1 MDLKK
6 QSNVWP
12 VAVKNTS
19 NQNSQ
24 KGIRYGMLFL
34 ISCLFFASM
43 SVFAQQ
49 GSIVTGSIKDANG
62 IPLPGAN
69 VLEKG
74 TMNGVSS
81 DFDGNFSITLQSDNA
96 TLSISYVGYL
106 PKEIIV
112 GNQSNIAVILNED
125 AAQLDEVVVVGY
137 GIQKKVNLT
146 GSVSTVKSEELA
158 KVPVSSVSEALTGKA
173 PGLFIQQTQGVPGND
188 APAISIRG
196 FGDPLVLVDGVQV
209 SFNRMDPNEI
219 ESISVLKD
227 AAAAIYGA
235 RAGNGVVLITTK
247 RGKTGEPSITY
258 SNNYTFQTPTIR
270 PNFVSSWKRAE
281 LLREGELNNQL
292 PFSFTEAEVQLF
304 KDGTNPDYPNE
315 DWYAATLKKSSL
327 MQQHTLSVSG
337 GNEKAKY
344 FLSAGFLS
352 QEGLFRSGDLNFE
365 RYNVRSNIDVQV
377 TENLKASFD
386 LGFRNELS
394 EAPSVG
400 GTSGFSGLNNIW
412 FSLQTALPNFPATLP
427 DPTSA
432 PYSGFLARSPAAQAD
447 RSFTGFADDVERYFF
462 GRIGLNYSIPSIKGL
477 ELKFDFNYTSN
488 EKFTKTLNTPFEV
501 FSYNYASDQY
511 ESFGLNGNNRLDERT
526 SRFTTIYPLVSL
538 NYNRTFGNHDLGI
551 LALGEGIDTEF
562 TNLQGA
568 RIDLLSPDVPYLF
581 SGSTENIENNS
592 GAVETGRVSYVGRLN
607 YAYKNKY
614 LFEATLRLDA
624 SHKFPTDT
632 RWGTFPS
639 FSAGWRISQEPF
651 IKDNFSFIDDLKIRG
666 SYSQAGNDDVQAFK
680 FLTGYE
686 IRTATSAVYLF
697 GDDVNR
703 QIRNIGLPNPQITW
717 LDNTTYNIGLEASFA
732 KGLISMEADVFYRLT
747 ENIFG
752 QPLDAY
758 PSTFGAVLPEL
769 NLNSTIDRGFELV
782 LNHKNRIGKDFKY
795 QLSGSVS
802 YARQKHKDFA
812 EPEYTDP
819 DDIRIFKNSGNYVNR
834 NIGYKSDGLF
844 MSQEEIDNHPIDQD
858 LNGNT
863 TLRPGDIK
871 YLDITGD
878 GVIDFR
884 DQDEIGYGGFPDMT
898 YGFNMQLDYK
908 GFSLTALFQGASL
921 FNNNIAAILR
931 GPLQNDGNAYEFH
944 YKYRWQ
950 PDPNN
955 PDVNINS
962 DVRLPAILGDLT
974 GTNPNNNRNSD
985 FWLQDG
991 TFLRLRN
998 LNIGYDF
1005 PKEVVSVLGVKS
1017 FRASL
1022 SGTNLF
1028 TWSKLGIYKDDL
1040 DPEQTTAQKF
1050 YPPNKTISLGVNVTF

>member
-1 MDLKK
+1 MNQKEKSKGRPVVVDLKSGNRNFGAK
-6 QSNVWP
+6 SW
-12 VAVKNTS
+12 
-19 NQNSQ
+19 
-24 KGIRYGMLFL
+24 IGMLFFTF
-34 ISCLFFASM
+34 CLFFVSINTYG
-43 SVFAQQ
+43 QQ
-49 GSIVTGSIKDANG
+49 GLVVTGTVTDTNG
-62 IPLPGAN
+62 LPLPSAN
-69 VLEKG
+69 VVEDG
-74 TMNGVSS
+74 TMNGVMS
-81 DFDGNFSITLQSDNA
+81 DFDGNFKITLQTDNA

-106 PKEIIV
+106 SKEFVV
-112 GNQSNIAVILNED
+112 GSQTNIAVVLEED
-125 AAQLDEVVVVGY
+125 AAQLGEVVVVGY

-158 KVPVSSVSEALTGKA
+158 KVPASTVAEALTGKA
-173 PGLFIQQTQGVPGND
+173 PGLFTQQTQGVPGD
-188 APAISIRG
+188 DVPAISIRG
-196 FGDPLVLVDGVQV
+196 FGSPLVLVDGVQV
-209 SFNRMDPNEI
+209 SWNRMDPNEI
-219 ESISVLKD
+219 ETISVLKD

-247 RGKTGEPSITY
+247 RGKTGEPTITY
-258 SNNYTFQTPTIR
+258 SNNYTFQTPTVK
-270 PNFVSSWKRAE
+270 PNFLSSWKRAE

-292 PFSFTEAEVQLF
+292 PYTFTEEEVQLF
-304 KDGTNPDYPNE
+304 KAGTDPDYPNE

-327 MQQHTLSVSG
+327 MQQHTLSVTG

-352 QEGLFRSGDLNFE
+352 QEGLYRSGDLKFE
-365 RYNVRSNIDVQV
+365 RYNVRSNIDVQISK
-377 TENLKASFD
+377 NLKASFD
-386 LGFRNELS
+386 LGFRNESNETPGSNL
-394 EAPSVG
+394 
-400 GTSGFSGLNNIW
+400 FNIW
-412 FSLQTALPNFPATLP
+412 NSLKTALPNFPATLP
-427 DPTSA
+427 DPTRA
-432 PYSGFLARSPAAQAD
+432 PFSGFLTRSPAAQTV
-447 RSFTGFADDVERYFF
+447 RSFTGFDDSVERYFF
-462 GRIGLNYSIPSIKGL
+462 GRIGLNYSIPAIEGL
-477 ELKFDFNYTSN
+477 ELKFDFNYTAN

-511 ESFGLNGNNRLDERT
+511 QSFGLNGQNRLNEQS
-526 SRFTTIYPLVSL
+526 SRFTRIYPLVTL
-538 NYNRTFGNHDLGI
+538 NYNRSFGDHDLGF

-562 TNLQGA
+562 TYLRGA
-568 RIDLLSPDVPYLF
+568 RIDLLSPDIPYLF

-592 GAVETGRVSYVGRLN
+592 GAVETGRVSYAGRLN

-614 LFEATLRLDA
+614 LFEATLRFDA

-651 IKDNFSFIDDLKIRG
+651 IKDNFNFIDNLKIRA

-680 FLTGYE
+680 YLTGYE
-686 IRTATSAVYLF
+686 ILTSTSAVYLF
-697 GDDVNR
+697 GDDIYR

-732 KGLISMEADVFYRLT
+732 KGLIGIEADVFYRLT

-752 QPLDAY
+752 QPLDTY

-782 LNHKNRIGKDFKY
+782 LNHKKRIGKDFKY

-802 YARQKHKDFA
+802 YARQKYKDYA

-819 DDIRIFKNSGNYVNR
+819 DDIRIFKRSGNYVNR
-834 NIGYKSDGLF
+834 WIGYKSDGLF

-858 LNGNT
+858 EVGNT

-871 YLDITGD
+871 YFDLNGD
-878 GVIDFR
+878 NVINYT
-884 DQDEIGYGGFPDMT
+884 DQTEIGYGDFPDLT
-898 YGFNMQLDYK
+898 YGLNIQLDYK

-921 FNNNIAAILR
+921 FNNNINDILR
-931 GPLQNDGNAYEFH
+931 GPLQNDANAYDFQ

-955 PDVNINS
+955 PDVNINP
-962 DVRLPAILGDLT
+962 DARFPAILGDLT
-974 GTNPNNNRNSD
+974 GSNPNNRLTSD

-991 TFLRLRN
+991 TYLRLRN

-1005 PKEVVSVLGVKS
+1005 PDSVVNVLGIKA
-1017 FRASL
+1017 FRVSI

-1028 TWSKLGIYKDDL
+1028 TWSKLGIFKDDL
-1040 DPEQTTAQKF
+1040 DPEQTTSQKF
-1050 YPPNKTISLGVNVTF
+1050 YPPNKTMSLGVNVKL

>member
-1 MDLKK
+1 MKPHQKKKRVSLFQDLF
-6 QSNVWP
+6 SNGDSP
-12 VAVKNTS
+12 QRKRFRKIS
-19 NQNSQ
+19 
-24 KGIRYGMLFL
+24 IMMLFL
-34 ISCLFFASM
+34 LFASIG
-43 SVFAQQ
+43 VFAQSVSSVN
-49 GSIVTGSIKDANG
+49 GKVTDVNG
-62 IPLPGAN
+62 VPLPGASI
-69 VLEKG
+69 LEKG
-74 TMNGVSS
+74 TNNGASS
-81 DFDGNFSITLQSDNA
+81 DFDGNFSISLQSENSV
-96 TLSISYVGYL
+96 LVVSYVGYSSQ
-106 PKEIIV
+106 EIIV
-112 GNQSNIAVILNED
+112 GSQTNISVALKED

-158 KVPVSSVSEALTGKA
+158 KVPVSNVSEALTGKA
-173 PGLFIQQTQGVPGND
+173 PGLFVQQTQGAPGAD
-188 APAISIRG
+188 APQISIRG
-196 FGDPLVLVDGVQV
+196 FGSPLVLVDGVRV

-247 RGKTGEPSITY
+247 RGKTGEPSISY
-258 SNNYTFQTPTIR
+258 SNNYTFQTPTVK

-281 LLREGELNNQL
+281 LIREGELNNQL
-292 PFSFTEAEVQLF
+292 PFTFTEEEVQLF
-304 KDGTNPDYPNE
+304 KDGTDPDYPNE
-315 DWYAATLKKSSL
+315 DWYAATLKKSSI

-352 QEGLFRSGDLNFE
+352 QEGLFRSGDLKFE
-365 RYNVRSNIDVQV
+365 RYNVRSNVDVQV
-377 TENLKASFD
+377 SKNLKASFD

-394 EAPSVG
+394 ESPSNNL
-400 GTSGFSGLNNIW
+400 TNIW
-412 FSLQTALPNFPATLP
+412 TSLKTALPNFSATLP
-427 DPTSA
+427 DPTRA
-432 PYSGFLARSPAAQAD
+432 PFSGFLARSPAAQTF
-447 RSFTGFADDVERYFF
+447 RSFTGFDDNVERYFF
-462 GRIGLNYSIPSIKGL
+462 GRIGLNYTIPAIKGL
-477 ELKFDFNYTSN
+477 ELKFDFNYTAN
-488 EKFTKTLNTPFEV
+488 ETFTKTLNTPFEV
-501 FSYNYASDQY
+501 FSYNYASDEYQ
-511 ESFGLNGNNRLDERT
+511 SFGLNGNNRLNEQT
-526 SRFTTIYPLVSL
+526 SRFTRIYPLVSL
-538 NYNRTFGNHDLGI
+538 NYNRTFGNHDLGF

-562 TNLQGA
+562 TNLRGA
-568 RIDLLSPDVPYLF
+568 RIDLLSADIPYLF

-592 GAVETGRVSYVGRLN
+592 GAIETGRVSYVGRLN

-614 LFEATLRLDA
+614 LFEATLRLDG

-651 IKDNFSFIDDLKIRG
+651 IKDNFSFIDNLKIRG

-686 IRTATSAVYLF
+686 ILTSTSAVYLF
-697 GDDVNR
+697 GDDLYR

-717 LDNTTYNIGLEASFA
+717 LDNTTYNIGLDASFA
-732 KGLISMEADVFYRLT
+732 KGLIGIEADVFYRLT

-758 PSTFGAVLPEL
+758 PSTFGAILPEL

-802 YARQKHKDFA
+802 YARQKYKDYA

-819 DDIRIFKNSGNYVNR
+819 DDIRILKRSGNYVNR
-834 NIGYKSDGLF
+834 SIGYLSDGLF

-858 LNGNT
+858 QVGNT

-871 YLDITGD
+871 YIDLNGD
-878 GVIDFR
+878 NVINFR
-884 DQDEIGYGGFPDMT
+884 DQDEIGYGNFPDMT

-921 FNNNIAAILR
+921 FNNNISDVLR
-931 GPLQNDGNAYEFH
+931 GPLQNDANAYEFQ

-955 PDVNINS
+955 PNVNINP
-962 DVRLPAILGDLT
+962 DARLPAILGDLT
-974 GTNPNNNRNSD
+974 GSNPNNRLNSD

-1005 PKEVVSVLGVKS
+1005 PGEVVNALGIKS
-1017 FRASL
+1017 FRVSL

-1028 TWSKLGIYKDDL
+1028 TWSKLGIFKDAL
-1040 DPEQTTAQKF
+1040 DPEQTTTQKF
-1050 YPPNKTISLGVNVTF
+1050 YPPNKTISLGINVKL

>member
-1 MDLKK
+1 MNYKE
-6 QSNVWP
+6 
-12 VAVKNTS
+12 KN
-19 NQNSQ
+19 NGRPLVVGLNSG
-24 KGIRYGMLFL
+24 KRNLRTKSWIGILFL
-34 ISCLFFASM
+34 TVCLFFTGI

-49 GSIVTGSIKDANG
+49 GSIVTGTVKDANG
-62 IPLPGAN
+62 LPLPGSSI
-69 VLEKG
+69 LEKG
-74 TMNGVSS
+74 TKNGVST
-81 DFDGNFSITLQSDNA
+81 DFDGNFNITLQSDNA
-96 TLSISYVGYL
+96 TLSISYMGYL
-106 PKEIIV
+106 AKEIIV
-112 GNQSNIAVILNED
+112 GNQSNIVVVLNED

-137 GIQKKVNLT
+137 GTQKKVNLT

-158 KVPVSSVSEALTGKA
+158 KAPVATVTEALTGKA

-188 APAISIRG
+188 VPAISIRG
-196 FGDPLVLVDGVQV
+196 FGEPLVLVDGVQV

-219 ESISVLKD
+219 ETISVLKD

-235 RAGNGVVLITTK
+235 RAGNGVILITTK
-247 RGKTGEPSITY
+247 RGKTGEPSISY
-258 SNNYTFQTPTIR
+258 SSNLTVQSPTVR
-270 PNFVSSWKRAE
+270 PEFLSSWKRAE

-292 PFSFTEAEVQLF
+292 PYTFTEEEVQLF
-304 KDGTNPDYPNE
+304 KDGTDPDYPNE
-315 DWYAATLKKSSL
+315 DWYAATLKQSSL
-327 MQQHTLSVSG
+327 MQQHTLSVNG

-344 FLSAGFLS
+344 FLSAGFLT
-352 QEGLFRSGDLNFE
+352 QDGLYKSGDLKFE

-377 TENLKASFD
+377 SKNLKASFD

-394 EAPSVG
+394 EAPSSDL
-400 GTSGFSGLNNIW
+400 TNIW
-412 FSLQTALPNFPATLP
+412 TSLKTALPNFSATLP
-427 DPTSA
+427 DPTRA
-432 PYSGFLARSPAAQAD
+432 PYSGFLARSPAKQTF
-447 RSFTGFADDVERYFF
+447 RSFTGFDDSVERYFF
-462 GRIGLNYSIPSIKGL
+462 GRIGLNYSIPAIEGL

-488 EKFTKTLNTPFEV
+488 DKFAKTLNTPFEV
-501 FSYNYASDQY
+501 FRYNYASDEYQ
-511 ESFGLNGNNRLDERT
+511 STGMNGNNRLNEQT
-526 SRFTTIYPLVSL
+526 SRFTRIYPLVSL

-551 LALGEGIDTEF
+551 LALGEGIDEEF
-562 TNLQGA
+562 TNLRGA
-568 RIDLLSPDVPYLF
+568 RIDLLSPDIPYLF

-639 FSAGWRISQEPF
+639 LSAGWKISEESF
-651 IKDNFSFIDDLKIRG
+651 IKDNFNFIDNLKIRG
-666 SYSQAGNDDVQAFK
+666 SYSKAGNDDVEAFK
-680 FLTGYE
+680 YLTGYE
-686 IRTATSAVYLF
+686 ILTSTSAVYLF
-697 GDDVNR
+697 GDDVYR

-732 KGLISMEADVFYRLT
+732 KGLIGIEADVFYRLT

-752 QPLDAY
+752 KPLDNY

-802 YARQKHKDFA
+802 YARQKYDKFA

-819 DDIRIFKNSGNYVNR
+819 DDIRILKKSGNYVNR
-834 NIGYKSDGLF
+834 WIGYKSDGLF
-844 MSQEEIDNHPIDQD
+844 MSQDEIDNYTINQDQVS
-858 LNGNT
+858 NT

-871 YLDITGD
+871 YIDLNGD
-878 GVIDFR
+878 GIIDFR
-884 DQDEIGYGGFPDMT
+884 DQDEIGYGDFPDMT

-921 FNNNIAAILR
+921 FNNNIGDILR
-931 GPLQNDGNAYEFH
+931 GPLQNDANAYEFH

-955 PDVNINS
+955 PDVNINP
-962 DVRLPAILGDLT
+962 DAKLPAILGDLT
-974 GTNPNNNRNSD
+974 GTNPNNRLTSD

-998 LNIGYDF
+998 LNIGYDL
-1005 PKEVVSVLGVKS
+1005 PEEVVNALGIKS
-1017 FRASL
+1017 FRVSL
-1022 SGTNLF
+1022 SGTNLY

-1040 DPEQTTAQKF
+1040 DPEQTTTQKF
-1050 YPPNKTISLGVNVTF
+1050 YPPNKTISLGINVKL